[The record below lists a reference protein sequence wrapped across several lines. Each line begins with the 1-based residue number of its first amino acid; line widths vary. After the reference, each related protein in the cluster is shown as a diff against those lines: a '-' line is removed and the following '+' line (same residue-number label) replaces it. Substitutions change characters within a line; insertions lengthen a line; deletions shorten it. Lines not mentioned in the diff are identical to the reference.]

1 MAWTTVDSSQRE
13 IWSYVSRLESYDY
26 AARVHEEFHG
36 NTADQ
41 SKIGQINA
49 AFSQGRMYFES
60 AESAALGVKP
70 LLLYYGAMSLAM
82 GLVLF
87 KNESVRE
94 ESFKPSHGLE
104 RPGWKETLGEGLGG
118 VLMLQIKASGG
129 TFRKL
134 AESAWPWYVTK
145 LYSGDVRKKELYPK
159 LLPLGPNAFVH
170 DSSTLSLAD
179 LISRSKYTGG
189 DFGSITTDPNRLHR
203 ATVRFEHGVT
213 FLFDRSIPEGLA
225 HEQRFTRDAPSIPI
239 FHYGGEAYMSVV
251 EDFPN
256 GDRLSELIKLY
267 LIAYVLGMLA
277 RYFPSKWM
285 SLIRNERGSGA
296 QPLLAKAARSIETE
310 FPREFAGEVAVLAN
324 EPHFFGEHFGHF
336 AQSLA
341 NDWRNGWR
349 AEG

>member
-1 MAWTTVDSSQRE
+1 MAWTTVNSSPRD
-13 IWSYVSRLESYDY
+13 IWNYVSRLESYDY

-36 NTADQ
+36 SPADH

-70 LLLYYGAMSLAM
+70 LLLYYGAMSLAT

-87 KNESVRE
+87 KNQSLRE
-94 ESFKPSHGLE
+94 ESFKPSHGLA
-104 RPGWKETLGEGLGG
+104 RHRWKETLGEGING
-118 VLMLQIKASGG
+118 VLTLQASVTGG
-129 TFRKL
+129 TFREL

-145 LYSGDVRKKELYPK
+145 LYSGDVRKKELYPE
-159 LLPLGPNAFVH
+159 LLPLGPTKFVH
-170 DSSTLSLAD
+170 DRSTLSLAD

-189 DFGSITTDPNRLHR
+189 DFGSITTDRNRLHR
-203 ATVRFEHGVT
+203 ATVRFEYGIT
-213 FLFDRSIPEGLA
+213 FLFDGSIPEGLNL
-225 HEQRFTRDAPSIPI
+225 EQRFARESPSIPL
-239 FHYGGEAYMSVV
+239 FHYGGEAQMSVV

-256 GDRLSELIKLY
+256 GDRFSELIKLY
-267 LIAYVLGMLA
+267 LIAYMLGMLA

-296 QPLLAKAARSIETE
+296 QPLLAKAARSIETD
-310 FPREFAGEVAVLAN
+310 FPREFAGEIAVLAN
-324 EPHFFGEHFGHF
+324 EPHFFGEHFGHL
-336 AQSLA
+336 AQSFG

-349 AEG
+349 EQA